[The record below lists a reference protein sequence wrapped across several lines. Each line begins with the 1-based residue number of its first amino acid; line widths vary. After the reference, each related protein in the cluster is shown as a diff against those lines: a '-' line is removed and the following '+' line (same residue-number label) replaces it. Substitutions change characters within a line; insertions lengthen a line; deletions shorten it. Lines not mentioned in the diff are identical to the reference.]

1 MGKVVSEAGDK
12 AQMMLIYGAD
22 FETIER
28 YIDRQN
34 GIRREIGD
42 CNIAFEGMLDYK
54 AVSINGSFIRLF
66 DHTRPMMIDF
76 LKATALELEQQA
88 REMPLVVRIGE
99 EESDEEEKDDEWDAM
114 AVL

>member
-1 MGKVVSEAGDK
+1 MGKVVIEKGDK
-12 AQMMLIYGAD
+12 AQTLYITGAE
-22 FETIER
+22 FESIDH
-28 YIDRQN
+28 YVDRQN

-76 LKATALELEQQA
+76 LKATALELERQA
-88 REMPLVVRIGE
+88 RKIPLVVRIG
-99 EESDEEEKDDEWDAM
+99 SDEEEEDEDDVEDCEIP
-114 AVL
+114 VL

>member
-12 AQMMLIYGAD
+12 AKMMLIYGAD
-22 FETIER
+22 FEPIER
-28 YIDRQN
+28 YISRQN
-34 GIRREIGD
+34 GIRREIRD

-76 LKATALELEQQA
+76 LKATALELERQA
-88 REMPLVVRIGE
+88 RKIPLVVRIG
-99 EESDEEEKDDEWDAM
+99 SDEEEEDEDDVEDCEIP
-114 AVL
+114 VL